1 MVYFRCLNPLTM
13 ASHLKASLM
22 LSWWGN
28 IFCFTIHPLTLYFWF
43 YCVFWWVWFFDH
55 DRLYVCVFEMK
66 WRWHPG
72 FVRRVQ
78 SSEVEEQEPTDF
90 CLHINFPGGKPA
102 ICSNFTAR
110 LKHWLQLKDL
120 CLNLQNVV
128 HTFAKLRVNIGDF
141 KVTSK
146 LFCTLWLS
154 NVLVIESFWLILKNL
169 NF

>member
-1 MVYFRCLNPLTM
+1 MSLFFRCLNPPTM
-13 ASHLKASLM
+13 ASHLRALLM
-22 LSWWGN
+22 L
-28 IFCFTIHPLTLYFWF
+28 L
-43 YCVFWWVWFFDH
+43 WWVYILLYIP
-55 DRLYVCVFEMK
+55 RLLNEIFILSFT
-66 WRWHPG
+66 HGIHSNPG
-72 FVRRVQ
+72 FVWRVQ

-146 LFCTLWLS
+146 LFCTLWPMCWL
-154 NVLVIESFWLILKNL
+154 LKEFWCKLTNL
-169 NF
+169 GDSSDWPR

>member
-1 MVYFRCLNPLTM
+1 MLEPSDNGITFEGLIDALMVSSYLALHSSSFERNLDLELTHGID
-13 ASHLKASLM
+13 S
-22 LSWWGN
+22 N
-28 IFCFTIHPLTLYFWF
+28 
-43 YCVFWWVWFFDH
+43 
-55 DRLYVCVFEMK
+55 
-66 WRWHPG
+66 PG

-90 CLHINFPGGKPA
+90 CLHFNFPGGKPA

-146 LFCTLWLS
+146 LFCTL
-154 NVLVIESFWLILKNL
+154 
-169 NF
+169 